1 MKCQGSR
8 ARHWTVGMLA
18 LALLA
23 PPSASAVSHD
33 PETARYRLDL
43 DITWTAESHPLEYP
57 DGAHIS
63 GLVGAAHNSR
73 FTLFA
78 DGRTASSGLELVA
91 ENGRAAVLLAELAEG
106 MRRNRVAGVFE
117 SPGLRTL
124 PGRITATFSADRN
137 RRFVSFATMI
147 APSPDWFTGAASV
160 DLRTEVGWID
170 RLEFPLWAW
179 DAGTD
184 SGETYTTADADT
196 QPRESVRLL
205 ATPHFLSAAG
215 LTPVGIARIERLE

>member
-1 MKCQGSR
+1 MR
-8 ARHWTVGMLA
+8 AGHFRQLAGIVSGLSLAAAMPSA
-18 LALLA
+18 LADA
-23 PPSASAVSHD
+23 HD
-33 PETARYRLDL
+33 AETARYRLDV
-43 DITWTAESHPLEYP
+43 DITWTAETHPLAYP
-57 DGAHIS
+57 DGAHMS
-63 GLVGAAHNSR
+63 GLVGATHNSR
-73 FTLFA
+73 FILFA

-91 ENGRAAVLLAELAEG
+91 ENGRASVLSAELAEG
-106 MRRNRVAGVFE
+106 MRRNRVAAVFE
-117 SPGLRTL
+117 GSGLRAL
-124 PGRITATFSADRN
+124 PGRITVTFEADPN